1 MNRRPGMIESLSG
14 DFAALVLLVAI
25 FASTVFTGAEVY
37 TSYRQIEFERAVEIR
52 RIESRFV
59 STLAQSIWKLDLLQA
74 AMQLELLAS
83 SDVVHHVQ
91 VASDVAGL
99 SYQSAYSHPVTLPT
113 STFNFDIV
121 YQTEDGIFDLG
132 VLEVGLLDPW
142 ELLRIREQLSVAAL
156 FEFAKIGLLMLA
168 VYLASRFYLT
178 QPLHRLRTAVDAIDP
193 GAPGTEEQ
201 ELLEVSRERNNEIG
215 ALAEAFAQLLERTRV
230 EMKQRARSQHQLALS
245 LKEKELLL
253 REVHHRVKNN
263 LQLVVSMLALQRRQH
278 QRDEVDRVLA
288 SAQNRVYSMSLVH
301 QLLHREEGL
310 QHLDLQEYLSTLVRE
325 LVIQN
330 EGPLETTVRGDSAHL
345 LADQAIPL
353 GLIVTELVLNSMKHA
368 FPDGRNGRIDVEVKT
383 HDGNCEILV
392 TDNGVG
398 FVRSAS
404 LNGEESLGMRLVEA
418 LAEQIS
424 ATVTRSGDEG
434 TRYTLRFSLAE

>member
-1 MNRRPGMIESLSG
+1 
-14 DFAALVLLVAI
+14 
-25 FASTVFTGAEVY
+25 
-37 TSYRQIEFERAVEIR
+37 
-52 RIESRFV
+52 
-59 STLAQSIWKLDLLQA
+59 
-74 AMQLELLAS
+74 
-83 SDVVHHVQ
+83 
-91 VASDVAGL
+91 
-99 SYQSAYSHPVTLPT
+99 
-113 STFNFDIV
+113 
-121 YQTEDGIFDLG
+121 
-132 VLEVGLLDPW
+132 
-142 ELLRIREQLSVAAL
+142 
-156 FEFAKIGLLMLA
+156 
-168 VYLASRFYLT
+168 
-178 QPLHRLRTAVDAIDP
+178 
-193 GAPGTEEQ
+193 
-201 ELLEVSRERNNEIG
+201 
-215 ALAEAFAQLLERTRV
+215 
-230 EMKQRARSQHQLALS
+230 MKQRARSQHQLALS
-245 LKEKELLL
+245 LEEKELLL

-383 HDGNCEILV
+383 QDGNCEILV
-392 TDNGVG
+392 ADNGVG

-424 ATVTRSGDEG
+424 ATVTRSGHQG
-434 TRYTLRFSLAE
+434 TRYIVRFSLSE

>member
-1 MNRRPGMIESLSG
+1 M
-14 DFAALVLLVAI
+14 
-25 FASTVFTGAEVY
+25 
-37 TSYRQIEFERAVEIR
+37 
-52 RIESRFV
+52 
-59 STLAQSIWKLDLLQA
+59 
-74 AMQLELLAS
+74 
-83 SDVVHHVQ
+83 
-91 VASDVAGL
+91 
-99 SYQSAYSHPVTLPT
+99 
-113 STFNFDIV
+113 
-121 YQTEDGIFDLG
+121 
-132 VLEVGLLDPW
+132 
-142 ELLRIREQLSVAAL
+142 
-156 FEFAKIGLLMLA
+156 
-168 VYLASRFYLT
+168 
-178 QPLHRLRTAVDAIDP
+178 
-193 GAPGTEEQ
+193 
-201 ELLEVSRERNNEIG
+201 
-215 ALAEAFAQLLERTRV
+215 
-230 EMKQRARSQHQLALS
+230 
-245 LKEKELLL
+245 
-253 REVHHRVKNN
+253 HHRVKNN

-310 QHLDLQEYLSTLVRE
+310 QHLDLQEYLSTLVRQ

>member
-37 TSYRQIEFERAVEIR
+37 TSYRHIQFERAVEIR

-83 SDVVHHVQ
+83 SDVIHHVQ

-113 STFNFDIV
+113 STFDFDIV

-193 GAPGTEEQ
+193 GVPGTEEQ
-201 ELLEVSRERNNEIG
+201 ELLKVSRERNNEIG
-215 ALAEAFAQLLERTRV
+215 ALQPVAEIGALL
-230 EMKQRARSQHQLALS
+230 K
-245 LKEKELLL
+245 
-253 REVHHRVKNN
+253 
-263 LQLVVSMLALQRRQH
+263 
-278 QRDEVDRVLA
+278 
-288 SAQNRVYSMSLVH
+288 
-301 QLLHREEGL
+301 
-310 QHLDLQEYLSTLVRE
+310 
-325 LVIQN
+325 
-330 EGPLETTVRGDSAHL
+330 
-345 LADQAIPL
+345 
-353 GLIVTELVLNSMKHA
+353 
-368 FPDGRNGRIDVEVKT
+368 
-383 HDGNCEILV
+383 
-392 TDNGVG
+392 
-398 FVRSAS
+398 
-404 LNGEESLGMRLVEA
+404 GE
-418 LAEQIS
+418 
-424 ATVTRSGDEG
+424 
-434 TRYTLRFSLAE
+434 